1 MTALPYPTALEEWW
15 LGQWRLRLAR
25 EPDADDVQR
34 LEQTIARL
42 SDGFTTTRTAAFG
55 SYASSPAALIAY
67 GLFFFPQTFVRM
79 RFILREVF
87 QRHRAPD
94 PATPFR
100 ILDLGA
106 GTGAAGLAL
115 LTELGPTRQGPVE
128 LVAVDQSPASLQLLQ
143 KLFSNLAPLWPQ
155 ATLKTREGDASL
167 GNTPTPGPW
176 NMILV
181 SYALN
186 ELLAAQPGFDAQAWT
201 ARLVQALTPD
211 GCLVICEP
219 IVKDSPLRLEQLRD
233 GILKSGLARVVAP
246 CLHQQPCPMRPRDEE
261 WCHDVR
267 RWQPP
272 ASLQFLNRHLF
283 RSIEVLKYSF
293 LALAPAGQAEPA
305 GDASC
310 VRIVSPVHEPKGKI
324 GFRGC
329 AADGAL
335 HLYETLARHVTGEE
349 RTAML
354 ALERGDRVRCGE
366 LEALR
371 DGRTLRVRR
380 VTRQDTAPEP

>member
-1 MTALPYPTALEEWW
+1 MTAPVYPPALEEWW
-15 LGQWRLRLAR
+15 LGQWKLRLGRA
-25 EPDADDVQR
+25 PDADDVHR

-42 SDGFTTTRTAAFG
+42 SDGFTTTRTAEFG
-55 SYASSPAALIAY
+55 SYAASPAALIAY

-87 QRHRAPD
+87 QRRGAPA
-94 PATPFR
+94 PATPLR

-115 LTELGPTRQGPVE
+115 LAELGHARQGPTE
-128 LVAVDQSPASLQLLQ
+128 LVAVDRSPASLQLLQ
-143 KLFSNLAPLWPQ
+143 QLFSDLAPLWPQ
-155 ATLKTREGDASL
+155 AALKTLEGDASL
-167 GNTPTPGPW
+167 GDTHAPGPW

-186 ELLAAQPGFDAQAWT
+186 ELLAAQPGFDAQAWV
-201 ARLVQALTPD
+201 ARLARTLTPD

-219 IVKDSPLRLEQLRD
+219 IVKDAPLRLEQLRD
-233 GILKSGLARVVAP
+233 GILRAGIARVVAP
-246 CLHQQPCPMRPRDEE
+246 CLHQQPCPMRSRDEE

-272 ASLQFLNRHLF
+272 DSLQFLNRHLF

-293 LALAPAGQAEPA
+293 LAVAPPGNTEPA

-310 VRIVSPVHEPKGKI
+310 ARIVSPVHEPKGKI

-335 HLYETLARHVTGEE
+335 HLYETLARHVTREE
-349 RTAML
+349 HKAML
-354 ALERGDRVRCGE
+354 ELERGDRVRCGE
-366 LEALR
+366 LQALR
-371 DGRTLRVRR
+371 DGRTLRVQR
-380 VTRQDTAPEP
+380 VTRQDAATAP

>member
-1 MTALPYPTALEEWW
+1 VTAPPYPAALEEWW
-15 LGQWRLRLAR
+15 LGQWKLRLGRA
-25 EPDADDVQR
+25 PDADDVHR

-42 SDGFTTTRTAAFG
+42 SDGFTTTRTAEFG
-55 SYASSPAALIAY
+55 SYAASPAALIAY

-87 QRHRAPD
+87 QRRGA
-94 PATPFR
+94 PATPLR

-115 LTELGPTRQGPVE
+115 LTELGGKRQGPVE
-128 LVAVDQSPASLQLLQ
+128 LVAMDQAHTALEFLQQ
-143 KLFSNLAPLWPQ
+143 LFNDLAPLWPK
-155 ATLKTREGDASL
+155 ATLKTIAGDLSDEHA
-167 GNTPTPGPW
+167 PEQGPW
-176 NMILV
+176 DVILV

-186 ELLAAQPGFDAQAWT
+186 EMLAAHPGFNAQAWL
-201 ARLVQALTPD
+201 ARLVQSLTPN

-233 GILKSGLARVVAP
+233 AVAASGLARIVAP
-246 CLHQQPCPMRPRDEE
+246 CLHHRPCPMRARDE

-272 ASLQFLNRHLF
+272 DSLQFLNRHLF

-293 LALAPAGQAEPA
+293 LALSPATSPDIA
-305 GDASC
+305 GNAS
-310 VRIVSPVHEPKGKI
+310 VARLVSPVHEPKGKI

-329 AADGAL
+329 AADGAM
-335 HLYETLARHVTGEE
+335 HGYEILARHVTAADREK
-349 RTAML
+349 MN
-354 ALERGDRVRCGE
+354 ALERGDRVACEG
-366 LEALR
+366 LEALK
-371 DGRTLRVRR
+371 DGRTLRAQR
-380 VTRQDTAPEP
+380 VTRQD